1 MITSV
6 FELKNL
12 ITKYYKRKN
21 YKKIIIIS
29 NQNYANIISLFATPK
44 LNNIKTVLIERNHI
58 DELSTY
64 FGTQDFIKKI
74 ILKYL
79 IKLFYPNANKIIGI
93 SKKLSY
99 DLEKFIN
106 TKVTTIYNPAFD
118 KKIYKY
124 SKLKNK
130 LKINSKYIINVSRF
144 TKRKDHKTSLLAF
157 KEVIKKHKNLK
168 LVLIGYGKEHENIVN
183 MLKKLNL
190 QNKVIIIKKC
200 QNPYNYIKNA
210 YLMIHTSMYEGFC
223 NVLVEALMLNT
234 PVISTNC
241 NSGPSEILLNG
252 KGGDLIKIGDYK
264 TLAKKIIAH
273 IKTPKKLKTKTKF
286 SKISLKR
293 FDINNHTSTYTKL
306 FNKI

>member
-1 MITSV
+1 MLGFNKSSKKIKSKILKSYKHLDRYDYNKRCDEYYKLILNYINHEKNKKIKLLFFHPYSDIGGADNSLLRLISNIDTKKFSITFISLNKSFLKKLLDKEIEFITLKANRVITSV

-144 TKRKDHKTSLLAF
+144 TKEK
-157 KEVIKKHKNLK
+157 
-168 LVLIGYGKEHENIVN
+168 
-183 MLKKLNL
+183 
-190 QNKVIIIKKC
+190 IIKL
-200 QNPYNYIKNA
+200 A
-210 YLMIHTSMYEGFC
+210 YL
-223 NVLVEALMLNT
+223 
-234 PVISTNC
+234 
-241 NSGPSEILLNG
+241 LLRKSLKN
-252 KGGDLIKIGDYK
+252 IKI
-264 TLAKKIIAH
+264 
-273 IKTPKKLKTKTKF
+273 
-286 SKISLKR
+286 
-293 FDINNHTSTYTKL
+293 
-306 FNKI
+306 